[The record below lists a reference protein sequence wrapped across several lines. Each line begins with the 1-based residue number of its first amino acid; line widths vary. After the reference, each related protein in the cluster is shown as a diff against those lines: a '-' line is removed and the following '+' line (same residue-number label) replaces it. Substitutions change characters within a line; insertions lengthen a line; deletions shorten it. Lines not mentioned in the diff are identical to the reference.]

1 MRGENMNRRGFSL
14 IELIIVMAIIGTIMA
29 IATVNFNSWQR
40 KATIERQTR
49 ELHADLNTARTD
61 SIFRKTRHS
70 IVLNPNNYILKRY
83 SSPDEDPTAGGTV
96 ILRKDVSYV
105 ISPLSGT
112 FTDLHIVFDTRGF
125 VVALNPPAIK
135 VNPSASGAAF
145 DCIVI
150 STGRTNL
157 GKVES
162 NACVQK

>member
-14 IELIIVMAIIGTIMA
+14 IELIIVMAVIGIIMA

-49 ELHADLNTARTD
+49 ELHADLNAARTD

-70 IVLNPNNYILKRY
+70 IVLNPNNYIMKRY
-83 SSPDEDPTAGGTV
+83 TSPDEDSTAGGIV
-96 ILRKDVSYV
+96 VLRKDVSYV
-105 ISPLSGT
+105 ISKLSGT
-112 FTDLHIVFDTRGF
+112 FADEHIVFDTRGF
-125 VVALNPPAIK
+125 VTFNPPTIK
-135 VNPSASGAAF
+135 INPSDSGAAF

-150 STGRTNL
+150 STARTNL